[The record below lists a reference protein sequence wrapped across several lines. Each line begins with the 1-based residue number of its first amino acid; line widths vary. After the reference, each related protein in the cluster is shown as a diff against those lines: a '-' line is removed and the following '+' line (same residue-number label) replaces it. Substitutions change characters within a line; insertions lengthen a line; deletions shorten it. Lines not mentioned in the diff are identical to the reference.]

1 MTLSLSVF
9 VNDRKLLPCVCHHVA
24 PDLQTLQRAALEP
37 AGGSGG
43 TGQLGIG
50 YYEQGE
56 VLLARRPLTP
66 ASSFEALLGKTQ
78 TNCLL
83 AHATSGAKGGFRPVD
98 AQPFRYKDWLW
109 AQSGAMRERAGFDR
123 RTLAI
128 PSYLVGNIRTWQP
141 AEVVFHLFLS
151 FLHRT
156 GTLGTL
162 HWERVALRRALASA
176 VSLVGSAYETPDG
189 TPPDDY
195 GIVATNGE
203 LVIGLGVGRSLA
215 YRRILG
221 IEACALC
228 SDRHGVAQARRQS
241 IGHTHVRAALVSD
254 VPPEGRSDWEV
265 VPPGVVVEVDGGMG
279 VEQGPLAS

>member
-9 VNDRKLLPCVCHHVA
+9 VNDRKLLPCICRHVA
-24 PDLQTLQRAALEP
+24 PDLQALQRTVL
-37 AGGSGG
+37 GGPGENA

-56 VLLARRPLTP
+56 VLLARRPLTHE
-66 ASSFEALLGKTQ
+66 SSLEGLLCRSPSS
-78 TNCLL
+78 CLL
-83 AHATSGAKGGFRPVD
+83 AHATTRTRAGFRPVE

-109 AQSGAMRERAGFDR
+109 SQSGVLRERAGFDR

-162 HWERVALRRALASA
+162 HWERQALRRALASA
-176 VSLVGSAYETPDG
+176 VSLVGSVYEGPDG
-189 TPPDDY
+189 SPPNDF

-215 YRRILG
+215 YRRVLG
-221 IEACALC
+221 IEHCDVC
-228 SDRHGVAQARRQS
+228 SDRHGVAQARRPS
-241 IGHTHVRAALVSD
+241 IGHPHLKAALVSD
-254 VPPEGRSDWEV
+254 VPPEGRTDWV
-265 VPPGVVVEVDGGMG
+265 QVPPGVVVEVDGGMG
-279 VEQGPLAS
+279 VEQGPLNG

>member
-9 VNDRKLLPCVCHHVA
+9 VNDRKLLPCVCHQLA
-24 PDLQTLQRAALEP
+24 PDLQALHRAALGD
-37 AGGSGG
+37 AGEGAPTS
-43 TGQLGIG
+43 QLGIG

-56 VLLARRPLTP
+56 VLLARRPLTRE
-66 ASSFEALLGKTQ
+66 SSFEGLLCRSPSS
-78 TNCLL
+78 CLL
-83 AHATSGAKGGFRPVD
+83 AHVTTRTKAGFRPVE

-109 AQSGAMRERAGFDR
+109 SQSGVMRERKGFDR

-162 HWERVALRRALASA
+162 HWERQALRRALAAA
-176 VSLVGSAYETPDG
+176 VSLVGSVFEGPDG
-189 TPPDDY
+189 GPPDDY

-203 LVIGLGVGRSLA
+203 LVIGLGVGRPIA
-215 YRRILG
+215 YHRVLG
-221 IEACALC
+221 IEVCPVC
-228 SDRHGVAQARRQS
+228 SDRRGVAQARRQTV
-241 IGHTHVRAALVSD
+241 GHPHVKAALVTD
-254 VPPEGRSDWEV
+254 RPPAGRSGWEV
-265 VPPGVVVEVDGGMG
+265 VSSGVVVEVDGGMG
-279 VEQGPLAS
+279 VEQGPLNG

>member
-24 PDLQTLQRAALEP
+24 PDLRALQKAALAATEGG
-37 AGGSGG
+37 AGSS
-43 TGQLGIG
+43 QLGIG

-66 ASSFEALLGKTQ
+66 ESSFEGLLGRTQ

-83 AHATSGAKGGFRPVD
+83 AHATTGPRGGFRPVD

-128 PSYLVGNIRTWQP
+128 PTYLVGNIRTWQP

-162 HWERVALRRALASA
+162 HWERVALRRALAAA
-176 VSLVGSAYETPDG
+176 VSLVGSLYEDPEG
-189 TPPDDY
+189 QPPDDY

-215 YRRILG
+215 YRQVTAID
-221 IEACALC
+221 ACALC
-228 SDRHGVAQARRQS
+228 SDRHGVSQSRRQS
-241 IGHTHVRAALVSD
+241 VGHGHVRAALVSD
-254 VPPEGRSDWEV
+254 VPPEGRPEWEV
-265 VPPGVVVEVDGGMG
+265 VPAGVVVEVNGAMG
-279 VEQGPLAS
+279 VEQGPLSS

>member
-9 VNDRKLLPCVCHHVA
+9 VSDRKLLPCICRYVA
-24 PDLQTLQRAALEP
+24 PDLQALQRAVL
-37 AGGSGG
+37 GGPGENAA
-43 TGQLGIG
+43 GQLGIG

-56 VLLARRPLTP
+56 VLLARRPLTHE
-66 ASSFEALLGKTQ
+66 SSFEGLLCRSASG
-78 TNCLL
+78 CLL
-83 AHATSGAKGGFRPVD
+83 AHVTTRAKAGFRPVE

-109 AQSGAMRERAGFDR
+109 SQSGMMRARAGFDR

-162 HWERVALRRALASA
+162 HWERQALRRALASA
-176 VSLVGSAYETPDG
+176 VSLVGSLFEGADG
-189 TPPDDY
+189 APPTDY

-215 YRRILG
+215 YRRVLG
-221 IEACALC
+221 IEHCTVC
-228 SDRHGVAQARRQS
+228 SDRHGVAQARRPS
-241 IGHTHVRAALVSD
+241 IAHPHVKAALVSD
-254 VPPEGRSDWEV
+254 VPPEGRPDWEI

-279 VEQGPLAS
+279 VELGPLNG